1 MNQLF
6 DADQSVL
13 IRFAPERSYEG
24 KTIGTIASIRKEKP
38 SVTLMALIAMA
49 AEFDKKYPDY
59 EGSTETIMGKAMD
72 DQDVADFISWPHAN
86 ICSDGSSSGH
96 PRGHGTFTRILGR
109 YVREQQLM
117 PLETAIYKMTG
128 LSAEHLGIRNRG
140 IIQGG
145 NYADLVLFNPAAVI
159 DRADVKNGTQL
170 SEGIEMVWV
179 NGVLTYQKGKATGK
193 YPGMLIKNNY

>member
-1 MNQLF
+1 
-6 DADQSVL
+6 
-13 IRFAPERSYEG
+13 
-24 KTIGTIASIRKEKP
+24 
-38 SVTLMALIAMA
+38 MALIAMA
-49 AEFDKKYPDY
+49 ADFDKKYPDY
-59 EGSTETIMGKAMD
+59 AGSTETIMGKAMD

-117 PLETAIYKMTG
+117 PLETAVYKMTG

-140 IIQGG
+140 IIQSG
-145 NYADLVLFNPAAVI
+145 NYADLVLFNPATVI
-159 DRADVKNGTQL
+159 DRADVKNGTLL

-179 NGVLTYQKGKATGK
+179 NGVLTYQIGKATGK
-193 YPGMLIKNNY
+193 YPGRLIKNN